1 MGCRVHCA
9 LNAGLQKGKRNEKD
23 NEKTDSGRDAPCCLS
38 HERRLQ
44 AMKMTFDLPRGLIAA
59 AMETGEFKTRADV
72 VVRALETLVRLS
84 NIAHLRSLRG
94 AMPDFS
100 LDLDTLRSRK

>member
-1 MGCRVHCA
+1 
-9 LNAGLQKGKRNEKD
+9 
-23 NEKTDSGRDAPCCLS
+23 
-38 HERRLQ
+38 
-44 AMKMTFDLPRGLIAA
+44 MKVTFDLPRGLMAA

-100 LDLDTLRSRK
+100 LDIDTLRSRK